1 MKSMKLMLPAL
12 LLSLS
17 LGVYAQDDD
26 ELLEATSEEEATEVS
41 VPTHPWEKPIFH
53 RVLLGF
59 RGTSAKYST
68 ITTSPGEGILGDE
81 SYFLSGISLGW
92 MSDIVL
98 TKNRNLPL
106 YIEVGALFNYQTG
119 HYDGYDG
126 TGPTVK
132 YKWHS
137 RVYSFSM
144 TIPINISYQF
154 KDFRGVKGL
163 TLAPYAGVYGR
174 FNFVADRR
182 LKKTSEY
189 YKHGLSGEEI
199 YEGSDFSCETKSLM
213 KSELNNGWT
222 PKKTHTG
229 KLLQLGAQVGVN
241 AFYKRYSF
249 GIQYMYEF
257 LPFAR
262 HSSPNEISSSPNDVG
277 GKTIKVGTG
286 CDMEISTAHNF
297 AITVGYIF

>member
-1 MKSMKLMLPAL
+1 MKLMLPAL

-68 ITTSPGEGILGDE
+68 ITTSPGKGILGDE
-81 SYFLSGISLGW
+81 SHFLSGVSLGW

-106 YIEVGALFNYQTG
+106 YIELGALLNYQTG

-126 TGPTVK
+126 AGPTVK

-137 RVYSFSM
+137 RVYSLSL

-163 TLAPYAGVYGR
+163 TLAPFAGVYGR

-182 LKKTSEY
+182 LKKTMEY

-199 YEGSDFSCETKSLM
+199 YEGSDVSYETKSLM
-213 KSELNNGWT
+213 KDSSNDGWT
-222 PKKTHTG
+222 PDKPHTG
-229 KLLQLGAQVGVN
+229 RLLQLGAQVGVN

-262 HSSPNEISSSPNDVG
+262 HSSSSELEYTKKDAG
-277 GKTIKVGTG
+277 GVNPIIGSG

-297 AITVGYIF
+297 AITVGYVF